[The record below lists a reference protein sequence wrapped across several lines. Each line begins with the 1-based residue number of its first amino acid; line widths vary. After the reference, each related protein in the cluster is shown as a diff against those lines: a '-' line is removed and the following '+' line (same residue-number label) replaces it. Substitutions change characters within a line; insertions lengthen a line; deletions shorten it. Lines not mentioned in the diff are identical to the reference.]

1 MVLWTP
7 HAVLLH
13 LESKS
18 RGHVEDEAKIDQL
31 RVEAARMVERWGDR
45 LFEDPAYG
53 PNLTLEGSPFG
64 LSDQPRFLPPWWVPE
79 S

>member
-1 MVLWTP
+1 
-7 HAVLLH
+7 
-13 LESKS
+13 
-18 RGHVEDEAKIDQL
+18 
-31 RVEAARMVERWGDR
+31 MVERWGDR